1 MSVAFVA
8 NLAEGKVYSQ
18 CEVAAALRN
27 KGVPEDQVA
36 TWVCIAHAESNFDT
50 TAINKN
56 TWDYGIF
63 QISSLYW
70 CESGDSPGMCFAGSF
85 IVFNFSVFQVMD
97 VT

>member
-1 MSVAFVA
+1 LSVAFVA

-27 KGVPEDQVA
+27 KGVPEDQVG

-50 TAINKN
+50 TAINEN

-70 CESGDSPGMCFAGSF
+70 CESGDSPGMCFADSF
-85 IVFNFSVFQVMD
+85 TVFILVFSR
-97 VT
+97 